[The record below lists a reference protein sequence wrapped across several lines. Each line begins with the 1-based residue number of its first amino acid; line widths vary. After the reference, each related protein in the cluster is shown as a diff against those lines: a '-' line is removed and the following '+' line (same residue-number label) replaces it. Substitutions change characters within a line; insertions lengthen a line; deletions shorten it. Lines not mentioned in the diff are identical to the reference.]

1 MSVNASLGG
10 FMVSTCM
17 VSVARSLIC
26 SIPGL
31 LIDILSFCCCSSAS
45 TRGYWARLLLGFL
58 GQIQARYSIVIL
70 WIKYLINAVYMALLA
85 GIILYFGL
93 DFDSSKLS
101 IFFWQL

>member
-1 MSVNASLGG
+1 VWWTYENRA
-10 FMVSTCM
+10 
-17 VSVARSLIC
+17 VAHRLQ
-26 SIPGL
+26 PG
-31 LIDILSFCCCSSAS
+31 
-45 TRGYWARLLLGFL
+45 GYWACLLLGFL